1 MSAVIVSID
10 AWRSG
15 HRGAAPIRALPDI
28 PTARRQRIV
37 ASVTRYAAEL
47 HLRLVDVL
55 RVRAVAQSVLE
66 AGQSDA
72 FAIGE
77 AKQLARRLRSAMRR
91 DQDTDPTPPR
101 AA

>member
-15 HRGAAPIRALPDI
+15 QRGASHAAACAVVSPE
-28 PTARRQRIV
+28 RRQRVI
-37 ASVTRYAAEL
+37 ASVTRYATE
-47 HLRLVDVL
+47 LRLRLMDVL

-72 FAIGE
+72 LAIGE
-77 AKQLARRLRSAMRR
+77 AKQLARRLRTAMRR
-91 DQDTDPTPPR
+91 EQDTDPTPPR

>member
-15 HRGAAPIRALPDI
+15 RRSASRALAPVV
-28 PTARRQRIV
+28 PPERSRRIA
-37 ASVTRYAAEL
+37 ASVTRYATEL

-72 FAIGE
+72 LAIGD
-77 AKQLARRLRSAMRR
+77 AKQLARRIRAAMRR